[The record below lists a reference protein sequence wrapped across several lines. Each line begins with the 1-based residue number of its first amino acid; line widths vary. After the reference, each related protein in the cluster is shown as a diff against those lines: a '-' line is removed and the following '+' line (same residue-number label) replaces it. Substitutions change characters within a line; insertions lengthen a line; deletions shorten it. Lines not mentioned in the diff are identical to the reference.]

1 MSNPN
6 NGSSVS
12 VALQKL
18 CRLVTGCAEDEILP
32 YYQHAIKI
40 ISMHFDTPTNFN
52 EFDVAEKI
60 KRHLARHN
68 KEKEAAQF
76 ADSYRKLQNN
86 KAIHQ
91 KGAILTFLYRLK
103 ESDSVRNNVPSS
115 KLFGSTF
122 DFYTSTPVTT
132 DPNYLSQMIVEPRGS
147 GSANTLP
154 QSVSASSGFSSIP
167 SDIVSPDL
175 QYRKLPSEP
184 SETGF
189 MVKSHSYTSGLGPTQ
204 ITATETSQC
213 AIKPKTL
220 MRSSSMEQRI
230 LVEKENNM
238 PYEISESELLKD
250 LVYVFQ
256 GIEGKWI
263 KFDPYSDSYRISPQS
278 GIPKAICQ
286 RVSKLAECGWLHNK
300 IKHYIES
307 CRQLKAVGLVE
318 QSFCAALHQQLTEYY
333 RLIAVLESQ
342 LHQEE
347 KGILG
352 EYGHLTLCRMSVWTA
367 DPLLRLKVLA
377 SLVDVCKDERGGALA
392 STIYSC
398 MQHGDPYRKQML
410 QHILNMVV
418 HPIYVTLLRWIYD
431 GDLENDPMGEF
442 FVACDPKADVD
453 LWRSKYMLRTA
464 MIPSFISTEQA
475 EKILN
480 AGKSI
485 KFLHH
490 VCHDRRPTKG
500 LQAVQEIDI
509 KQAESMFTQNT
520 NSTFQQMIDKVYI
533 ETSLRLLDCMHTK
546 YKFMDHLKA
555 LRRYLLFGQ
564 GDFITHLMTLLH
576 KELAKPANT
585 LYPHNLTGILE
596 AAIRATNAQF
606 DDSDILDR
614 LDVKMMKDS
623 VGDTGWD
630 VFSLYYHVD
639 GPIKTVFYDKCVIMY
654 LRTFNFLWRAKRM
667 EYILATVWK
676 DLLSNAKSY
685 RQLPELNGVLHLCH
699 VLCSKMVQFISQLQY
714 YINFEVL
721 ECSWDKLV
729 TEVKKSKD
737 LNDIII
743 AHGSFLVEITTEC
756 LLDDES
762 YNISKQL
769 RAIFDL
775 IIQFQSN
782 LDNLYKC
789 SNLEKENR
797 IQFVRMKEEKTK
809 QGQWGLSAN
818 EEDTEMAR
826 RHNFC
831 EKIASIKAEFLVLAN
846 TYQNMVQMFLN
857 LLDISKFMGHKL
869 QYLCY
874 RLDFNEHY
882 KKLSSGKA
890 IYEQHISGVSHLSK
904 GSSMDSKK
912 PILINGV
919 GK

>member
-1 MSNPN
+1 MSTQVDGN
-6 NGSSVS
+6 SIS

-40 ISMHFDTPTNFN
+40 ISMHFDTPTNCN

-76 ADSYRKLQNN
+76 SDSYRRLQNN
-86 KAIHQ
+86 KAIRQ
-91 KGAILTFLYRLK
+91 KGAVLAFLYRLK
-103 ESDSVRNNVPSS
+103 ESRALKNNLPSS
-115 KLFGSTF
+115 QIFGYTF
-122 DFYTSTPVTT
+122 NFDTSTPITSDT
-132 DPNYLSQMIVEPRGS
+132 NYLSNMVVEPPNSGS
-147 GSANTLP
+147 GCTLP

-167 SDIVSPDL
+167 SGLISPDP
-175 QYRKLPSEP
+175 QYKKITNEQT
-184 SETGF
+184 EAGF
-189 MVKSHSYTSGLGPTQ
+189 VVKNQSTVLGSPQ
-204 ITATETSQC
+204 TAIESSQC
-213 AIKPKTL
+213 AIKPSRTL
-220 MRSSSMEQRI
+220 LRTPSMEQRI
-230 LVEKENNM
+230 VIDKGDNL

-263 KFDPYSDSYRISPQS
+263 KFDPFSDAYRINSQS
-278 GIPKAICQ
+278 GVPKAICQ
-286 RVSKLAECGWLHNK
+286 RVNKLAECGWLHNK
-300 IKHYIES
+300 IKNYVERCS
-307 CRQLKAVGLVE
+307 QLKAVSLVE
-318 QSFCAALHQQLTEYY
+318 QSFCAALHQELTEYY
-333 RLIAVLESQ
+333 RLMAVLESQ

-347 KGILG
+347 QGIIG
-352 EYGHLTLCRMSVWTA
+352 EYGHLTLCRMLVWTA
-367 DPLLRLKVLA
+367 DPLIRLKALA
-377 SLVDVCKDERGGALA
+377 ALVDICKDERGGALA

-398 MQHGDPYRKQML
+398 MQHGDPYLKQML

-442 FVACDPKADVD
+442 FVACDPKAGVD

-485 KFLHH
+485 KFLHQ
-490 VCHDRRPTKG
+490 VCHDRTPTKG
-500 LQAVQEIDI
+500 QQVVQEIDV

-520 NSTFQQMIDKVYI
+520 NSSFQQMIDRVYV

-564 GDFITHLMTLLH
+564 GDFITHLMTLLQ

-614 LDVKMMKDS
+614 LDVKMMEVS
-623 VGDTGWD
+623 FGDTGWD

-639 GPIKTVFYDKCVIMY
+639 GPIKTVFYDECVIMY

-676 DLLSNAKSY
+676 DLISNAKSY

-737 LNDIII
+737 LNDIIK
-743 AHGSFLVEITTEC
+743 AHGSFLVEITTGC

-762 YNISKQL
+762 YDISKQL

-789 SNLEKENR
+789 SNLEKENQ
-797 IQFVRMKEEKTK
+797 IQYEQIRKEKTK
-809 QGQWGLSAN
+809 QGQWGLTSS
-818 EEDTEMAR
+818 EENVEMTR
-826 RHNFC
+826 RANFC
-831 EKIASIKAEFLVLAN
+831 EKVASMKAEFLVLAN

-857 LLDISKFMGHKL
+857 LLDINKFDMDHKL

-882 KKLSSGKA
+882 KKISSGKA
-890 IYEQHISGVSHLSK
+890 VYEQHISGFSYLSK
-904 GSSMDSKK
+904 GTVADYKK
-912 PILINGV
+912 PTLTNGNLQ
-919 GK
+919 